1 MVNMLPLYAGHN
13 APERFGPD
21 YNAGLWYDKF
31 CNVWQRQGN
40 SWSLNENGKNKWIN
54 GLSDQKVGSKNLLEP
69 AMNRL
74 VSMVLAVNGQ
84 IRCFVTDW
92 RFVTGLGREHP
103 VENGFAWH
111 HLLGVP
117 YLPGSS
123 VKGMVRSWAENWSE
137 TEPAVVS
144 RIFGPQGTAK
154 VKNAGSVIFFDALPP
169 ELVLVQADIMTPHYA
184 PYYLSQEGPQ
194 PPGDW
199 FDPLPIPFLTVAP
212 GQPFL
217 FALAPCRANCAE
229 DKKDCILALDWLG
242 EALSAIGAG
251 AKTASGYGR
260 FNRKV
265 DLEQKLEERRPKPV
279 RVRQVL
285 EDGARTKS
293 APAPVPESRVRIEM
307 EQDGYSSD
315 PDRFMETLTT
325 KWLDKISGKDLEENE
340 RREIARYLA
349 DWYQKFKPDQWK
361 KPNKKNSSKIKAIK
375 SVLES

>member
-13 APERFGPD
+13 APELFRPG

-31 CNVWQRQGN
+31 CNVWRRQGN
-40 SWSLNENGKNKWIN
+40 NWTLNENKNKWIT
-54 GLSDQKVGSKNLLEP
+54 GLSAQKVGSKNLLEQFL
-69 AMNRL
+69 NRL
-74 VSMVLAVNGQ
+74 ANVVLALNGQ
-84 IRCFVTDW
+84 VRCFVTDW
-92 RFVTGLGREHP
+92 RFVTGLGCKHP
-103 VENGFAWH
+103 VENGFTWH

-123 VKGMVRSWAENWSE
+123 VKGVVRSWAESWSK
-137 TEPAVVS
+137 TEPAVVK
-144 RIFGPQGTAK
+144 RIFGPQGTAE
-154 VKNAGSVIFFDALPP
+154 VKNVGNVIFFDALPP
-169 ELVLVQADIMTPHYA
+169 EPVTVQADIMTPHYE

-199 FDPLPIPFLTVAP
+199 FDPVLIPFLTVAP

-217 FALAPCRANCAE
+217 FALAPRRANCAE
-229 DKKDCILALDWLG
+229 DKKDCILALNWLG
-242 EALSAIGAG
+242 EALSTVGAG

-260 FNRKV
+260 FNRRV
-265 DLEQKLEERRPKPV
+265 DLEQKLEERRLKTA

-285 EDGARTKS
+285 EDEARIKS
-293 APAPVPESRVRIEM
+293 TPAPVPESRVRIEM

-325 KWLDKISGKDLEENE
+325 KWLDKMSGKDLEENE

-349 DWYQKFKPDQWK
+349 NWYQKFKLDQWK

>member
-1 MVNMLPLYAGHN
+1 MLPLYAGHN
-13 APERFGPD
+13 APERLRPG

-40 SWSLNENGKNKWIN
+40 SWTLNENGKNICIN
-54 GLSDQKVGSKNLLEP
+54 GLSDQKVGSKNFLEP
-69 AMNRL
+69 VMNRL

-84 IRCFVTDW
+84 VRCFVTDW

-123 VKGMVRSWAENWSE
+123 LKGVVRSWAENWSG
-137 TEPAVVS
+137 TEPAGVR

-169 ELVLVQADIMTPHYA
+169 EPVLVQTDIMTPHYA
-184 PYYLSQEGPQ
+184 PYYLPQEGPQ

-217 FALAPCRANCAE
+217 FALAPRRMNCAE
-229 DKKDCILALDWLG
+229 DEKDCILALDWLG

-265 DLEQKLEERRPKPV
+265 DLEQKIEERRPKSV

-293 APAPVPESRVRIEM
+293 TPAPVPESHVRIVM

-315 PDRFMETLTT
+315 PDRFMENLTK
-325 KWLDKISGKDLEENE
+325 KWLDKMSGEDLEENE